1 MISKSEA
8 QVLEE
13 LKSLL
18 ELINPIAFLGL
29 RKNGFNLNSGSFDSL
44 SLVTFAVSIE
54 EKFGLHVPLDEI
66 HDMPLGKI
74 ASDIVKHNAE

>member
-1 MISKSEA
+1 MINKSEA

-13 LKSLL
+13 LKSLI
-18 ELINPIAFLGL
+18 ESINPVAFLGL
-29 RKNGFNLNSGSFDSL
+29 NKNGFILNSGSFDSL

-66 HDMPLGKI
+66 HDVPLSKI